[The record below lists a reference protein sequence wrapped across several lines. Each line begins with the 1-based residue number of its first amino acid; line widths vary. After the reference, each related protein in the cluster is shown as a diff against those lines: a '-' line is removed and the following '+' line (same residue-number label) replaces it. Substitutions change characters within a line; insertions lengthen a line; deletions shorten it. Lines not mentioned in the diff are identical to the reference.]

1 MRRLILSGLGSG
13 YLRPAPGTWGSLAAL
28 PVAWLLHMLGGPVLL
43 IAAILVAAAVGVPL
57 IRAETAGGE
66 EDPGWIVLD
75 EWAGQW
81 IALVP
86 VSVGAWQV
94 GVDVLALW
102 PGIVAAFL
110 LFRLFDVRKPWL
122 VGRADARGDAR
133 GVMEDDLWA
142 GLFAAVVVV
151 ILGVLWHVWLL
162 A

>member
-13 YLRPAPGTWGSLAAL
+13 FLRPAPGTWGSLAAL
-28 PVAWLLHMLGGPVLL
+28 PVAWALHALGGPALLIGAIL
-43 IAAILVAAAVGVPL
+43 IAAAAGIPL

-81 IALVP
+81 TALVP

-94 GVDVLALW
+94 GADVLALW

-110 LFRLFDVRKPWL
+110 FFRL
-122 VGRADARGDAR
+122 
-133 GVMEDDLWA
+133 
-142 GLFAAVVVV
+142 
-151 ILGVLWHVWLL
+151 
-162 A
+162 